1 MDRDKDRRKV
11 VEKNTGGQTNSNVD
25 TTQRQRVTNKR
36 EPQKKESP

>member
-25 TTQRQRVTNKR
+25 TTQRVTNKR